1 MKDKNDVN
9 QKIFCNVKNCEYHG
23 EDCTCHAERIAVG
36 PNYASSCTD
45 TVCATF
51 KPKTL

>member
-1 MKDKNDVN
+1 MKMKKRNDNIV
-9 QKIFCNVKNCEYHG
+9 CNVKNCFYHDG
-23 EDCTCHAERIAVG
+23 ECNCLAERIAVG

-51 KPKTL
+51 KPKSQ